1 MAKMCERKREIK
13 RRRQRKAERIKE
25 RVKEL
30 KAQAAKTKKTK
41 PA

>member
-1 MAKMCERKREIK
+1 MSSMCERKREIK

-25 RVKEL
+25 QIKEL
-30 KAQAAKTKKTK
+30 KAAAAKTKKTK